1 MCSYCVLLVFVGYG
15 FLVYKALLIKP
26 FVFICWH
33 CVLRSFFVFVH
44 VLPLLLNFDR
54 RFDHRFSIS
63 LSRRFDHRF
72 ISLSRVL
79 HLRVPAAK
87 GIRPSRPRTS
97 RVLTES
103 IASLFALLASL
114 PCLPGAR
121 SLNLFDLFPRTADPH
136 TLHSRV
142 CSAHGIG
149 RQRLI
154 MKPKGPKRPPSAY
167 NIFFSRESKRLK
179 RRENALVRYR
189 TLFSQGKSQPK
200 LNCTQATESKW
211 SKEREAKSFVPYFDL
226 VREEKLQEYCTRKK
240 LFLAETASI

>member
-1 MCSYCVLLVFVGYG
+1 MFFKVIFCIFTCSASTPQLC
-15 FLVYKALLIKP
+15 
-26 FVFICWH
+26 
-33 CVLRSFFVFVH
+33 
-44 VLPLLLNFDR
+44 FD
-54 RFDHRFSIS
+54 
-63 LSRRFDHRF
+63 RRFDHRF
-72 ISLSRVL
+72 ISLSRLL
-79 HLRVPAAK
+79 HLRVLVPAAK
-87 GIRPSRPRTS
+87 GIRPSRPRTSTS

-167 NIFFSRESKRLK
+167 NISFQLRA
-179 RRENALVRYR
+179 NA
-189 TLFSQGKSQPK
+189 
-200 LNCTQATESKW
+200 
-211 SKEREAKSFVPYFDL
+211 
-226 VREEKLQEYCTRKK
+226 
-240 LFLAETASI
+240 